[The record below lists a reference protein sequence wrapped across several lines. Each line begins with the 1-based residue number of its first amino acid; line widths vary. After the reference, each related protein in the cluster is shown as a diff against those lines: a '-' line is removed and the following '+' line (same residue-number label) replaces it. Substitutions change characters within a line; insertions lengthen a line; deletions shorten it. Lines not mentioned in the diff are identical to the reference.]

1 MKEKGKEFTIFR
13 TQRAGPGHNHN
24 YKIMD
29 NHTTILVD
37 RLLTDI
43 LTILPKIENYLLTFS
58 EVVFSPRT
66 LVRQLILCICLH
78 TGAFTMETFLSGL
91 KYVHSFL
98 SKKGRNIKQLKKR
111 MADPDD
117 TQTFDDY
124 VSIAEAIDR
133 INGVDCWRREPRCEL
148 YESDR
153 LQARIDE
160 CKHLIRRGDIFDTMF
175 TLRGGIARNKFG
187 LLHEGLF
194 SKALGGTKLL
204 VEEYHSWICRG
215 LDFCADGQVL
225 SGEDAIP
232 TDARLAFFNET
243 RHSYGRTALLL
254 SGGAALGFYHAGV
267 VKVLIENGL
276 MPRVIGGASAGSIL
290 CGMIGTRTDEEC
302 LRDLFQVKGT
312 RAPGHSGYLQLDFFR
327 PQGYANTVMPRV
339 PTHYSCDA
347 AMSSGSPA
355 NSVVDFEGQVGSGS
369 GDKRSNLTSRSSPTT
384 EGNSSGLHGGWI
396 RNLKAGFQF
405 VTPRGIQWFTN
416 SIWNVLRG
424 NTKAKDVMMS
434 DTNHFRR
441 CVRATVGNFTFQ
453 EAFDRTG
460 RILNITVSPQN
471 RSDPPRLLNY
481 LTSPHVLVWS
491 GAVASSSLPGVFEA
505 SKLMVKDADGTER
518 FESTR

>member
-1 MKEKGKEFTIFR
+1 
-13 TQRAGPGHNHN
+13 
-24 YKIMD
+24 
-29 NHTTILVD
+29 
-37 RLLTDI
+37 
-43 LTILPKIENYLLTFS
+43 
-58 EVVFSPRT
+58 
-66 LVRQLILCICLH
+66 
-78 TGAFTMETFLSGL
+78 METFLSGL